1 MTLMTHTLDGGGGG
15 ERLQPPTTR
24 RRRRQVEVF
33 WGDKCV
39 NVVAVEE
46 QDL

>member
-1 MTLMTHTLDGGGGG
+1 MTHTLDGGGGG

-33 WGDKCV
+33 LWEI
-39 NVVAVEE
+39 NVSTLWQFEE